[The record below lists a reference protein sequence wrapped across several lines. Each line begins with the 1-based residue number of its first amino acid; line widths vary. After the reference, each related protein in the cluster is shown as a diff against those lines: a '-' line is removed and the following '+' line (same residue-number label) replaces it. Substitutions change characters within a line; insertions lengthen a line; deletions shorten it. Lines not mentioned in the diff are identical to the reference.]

1 MAFLEFLRGRRKNLN
16 RKRENKR
23 EKEMA
28 TNIKP

>member
-16 RKRENKR
+16 RERENKR